1 MLTFDKIT
9 KNFYDALNENNS
21 VQVHS
26 VYHNMINVMTCRGLF
41 TIQNKSIGLTP
52 LSAVVSDPIHF
63 HQSLYPPGTVLR
75 LSTRTTHVDS
85 EDHED
90 HENHED
96 PMIVK
101 PILNKTAC
109 SFANDFVQNEFV
121 TLMETHLQ
129 AHALNATDQMGFSNL
144 ILKYKSFEP
153 FINANATYTT
163 PLHQMIIAILNC
175 FVLDY
180 QTHKRPNYVYLIKL
194 LGLGNGLTPSGDD
207 FLVGLLSGLHFFD
220 LEEDER
226 QLKNIIASNKH
237 KTTAISESFM
247 RESLDDCYSEIILSL
262 YGSLEIKSSS
272 LISQNVTAILS
283 YGHSSGM
290 DILSGILFAVY
301 LIDFK
306 NEIK

>member
-9 KNFYDALNENNS
+9 KNFYDALMENNS

-63 HQSLYPPGTVLR
+63 NQSLYPPGTLLS
-75 LSTRTTHVDS
+75 LSTHKANVDS
-85 EDHED
+85 EDHEV
-90 HENHED
+90 
-96 PMIVK
+96 PMIVT
-101 PILNKTAC
+101 PILNKSAC
-109 SFANDFVQNEFV
+109 SYANDFIQNEFV
-121 TLMETHLQ
+121 TLLETHLQ
-129 AHALNATDQMGFSNL
+129 AYALDAADQMGFSNL
-144 ILKYKSFEP
+144 ILKYKSFDS
-153 FINANATYTT
+153 FINDNATYAT
-163 PLHQMIIAILNC
+163 PLHQMIIAILNH

-180 QTHKRPNYVYLIKL
+180 QTHKHPDYDPLIKL
-194 LGLGNGLTPSGDD
+194 IGLGNGLTPSGDD

-220 LEEDER
+220 IEEDER

-237 KTTAISESFM
+237 RTTAISESFM

-262 YGSLEIKSSS
+262 YSSLEIKSSR

-301 LIDFK
+301 LIHYK
-306 NEIK
+306 NETK